1 LIPKYCLHIGDGN
14 AKREGHCFT
23 ENRNNSERLSRV
35 FATSHLEVKENL
47 NTRKLRKSGIATLP
61 SAFLP
66 RFIFPRAAIAT
77 WPRREVVRFPDVR
90 YLQFS
95 IKLINLP
102 VERLIK
108 FVKLDFSKSCHETR
122 LLFRPYSGSSVING
136 WRN

>member
-1 LIPKYCLHIGDGN
+1 LIPSIAYISETGMQ
-14 AKREGHCFT
+14 KRKVT
-23 ENRNNSERLSRV
+23 VLQKTAITLRV
-35 FATSHLEVKENL
+35 FRISATSHLEVKENL
-47 NTRKLRKSGIATLP
+47 NTRKLRKSGIATFP

-66 RFIFPRAAIAT
+66 RFIFLRAAIAT
-77 WPRREVVRFPDVR
+77 WPRLEVVRFFGVR

-108 FVKLDFSKSCHETR
+108 FMKLDFSKSCHETR